1 VAASYIA
8 PNSLENA
15 LALPG
20 RLSLGIYVT
29 HFAVVERW
37 HDPSPWWIPVIV
49 ALALAISMGATVVL
63 GRWRVTA
70 TLLLGE
76 RWTPRSAPLGDVHT
90 ETI

>member
-1 VAASYIA
+1 MRLQVC
-8 PNSLENA
+8 ETA

-29 HFAVVERW
+29 HFAFVETW
-37 HDPSPWWIPVIV
+37 HDPSPWLIPVIV
-49 ALALAISMGATVVL
+49 GLALALAMGATVL
-63 GRWRVTA
+63 IGRWRVTA

-76 RWTPRSAPLGDVHT
+76 RWTRASLPLGDVQT